1 LANECEELEGA
12 RWKPKDCFVGVSELL
27 RRCNSS
33 CVVKLTDEAMELL
46 IVAELALELVKERPM
61 PPGLPPRKL
70 ARVGATAGC
79 PTVTDDGG
87 CDCGRPSPRAGG
99 SESRHRT
106 LVTDTSS
113 KNGRTRLTF
122 G

>member
-1 LANECEELEGA
+1 
-12 RWKPKDCFVGVSELL
+12 
-27 RRCNSS
+27 
-33 CVVKLTDEAMELL
+33 VKLTDEAMELL

-87 CDCGRPSPRAGG
+87 CATSTRMLFKGKDKNNNKKIRKWRIEAILRDIASIQ
-99 SESRHRT
+99 ESI
-106 LVTDTSS
+106 
-113 KNGRTRLTF
+113 
-122 G
+122 